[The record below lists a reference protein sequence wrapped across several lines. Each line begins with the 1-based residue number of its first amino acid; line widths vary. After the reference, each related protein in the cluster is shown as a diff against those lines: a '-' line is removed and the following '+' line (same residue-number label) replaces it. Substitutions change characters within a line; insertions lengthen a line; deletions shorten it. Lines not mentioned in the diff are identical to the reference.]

1 MLINSMKRL
10 DHILR
15 SPLAAYLIT
24 SYLLFPLFL
33 LRYLD
38 FQQRTIFG
46 DIGFT
51 IPELLGMILLS
62 PYYVLYFAVCFVR
75 APLDG
80 QYLHSVVYWF
90 ILVVLFSASWLA
102 ISKLSKRHEQA
113 Y

>member
-1 MLINSMKRL
+1 MKRL

-15 SPLAAYLIT
+15 NPLAAYLIS

-33 LRYLD
+33 LRYLN

-46 DIGFT
+46 DMGFT
-51 IPELLGMILLS
+51 VPELLGMILLS
-62 PYYVLYFAVCFVR
+62 PYYVLYFGVRFVR

-80 QYLHSVVYWF
+80 QYLHSVIYWSV
-90 ILVVLFSASWLA
+90 LALLFSLSWFA
-102 ISKLSKRHEQA
+102 LSRLWKRHERA